1 MGEWW
6 GLLRGWRTPTL
17 DPMRTLELQ
26 TRLGRLAAELRRCDT
41 HRGFAA
47 AHHSRAALSAY
58 ETTLRQSLRHV
69 GTNDEIH
76 GPGDVVS
83 LELDLASRG
92 WQW

>member
-1 MGEWW
+1 MGDLWN
-6 GLLRGWRTPTL
+6 LLRSWRAPTL

-26 TRLGRLAAELRRCDT
+26 TRLSRLSGEIRRCQA

-47 AHHSRAALSAY
+47 AHHTRAAVSAY

-69 GTNDEIH
+69 GADDAVH
-76 GPGDVVS
+76 PAGDIIS
-83 LELDLASRG
+83 LELDLAARG